1 MEKTISKAQKYQAKI
16 VEALKPQFNYTNIIT
31 NAIKNII

>member
-31 NAIKNII
+31 NPIKNII